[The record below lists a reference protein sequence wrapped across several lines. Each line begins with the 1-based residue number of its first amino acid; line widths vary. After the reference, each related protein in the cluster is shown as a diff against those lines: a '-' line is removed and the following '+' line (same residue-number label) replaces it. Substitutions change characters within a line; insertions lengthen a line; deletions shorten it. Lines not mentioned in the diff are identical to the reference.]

1 MNNPGG
7 DDGSRWMTSSSGPR
21 PSDGRRGSWRGARR
35 RGVGSMSDDLTPTPS
50 SGKITGFEPGVW
62 VGDDAGWTLPPA
74 DQIAKMSRKALRE
87 RIHAYI
93 EHAERGDAQNRRGG
107 VELAIV
113 RAQYLRDELARRNQN
128 RQTRWIIGMTFA
140 IAVMTLVI
148 MSATPDVVRSTVHS
162 SLIRASQV
170 IDLWWPRG

>member
-1 MNNPGG
+1 
-7 DDGSRWMTSSSGPR
+7 
-21 PSDGRRGSWRGARR
+21 
-35 RGVGSMSDDLTPTPS
+35 MSDDDLTRTPS
-50 SGKITGFEPGVW
+50 SGKIRFTGFEQGVW
-62 VGDDAGWTLPPA
+62 VGEDARWTLPPA

-87 RIHAYI
+87 WIHAYI

-140 IAVMTLVI
+140 IAVMTLLVI
-148 MSATPDVVRSTVHS
+148 MSATPDVVRSTMYS
-162 SLIRASQV
+162 LLIRASQV
-170 IDLWWPRG
+170 IDLWWSRG